1 MSAQPP
7 RSSST
12 VLGVM
17 VAGLLLVALPAA
29 AGAQS
34 ESHGV
39 AAAPVNALGTDVSAV
54 DQRDNRAAVAVRGTD
69 VSAVDQ
75 RDNRAAVAVRGT
87 DVSAARA
94 APAPGARAP
103 PVARGV
109 TPPAVPVRRPGPP
122 PPDRAAWRAVTGGGA
137 ACLPG
142 QHRAAPTPAR
152 KVGRGAKGEGTRL
165 TSSHL

>member
-1 MSAQPP
+1 MSAQPH

-12 VLGVM
+12 VLGVI

-87 DVSAARA
+87 DVSAPDQQASRTVIGEG
-94 APAPGARAP
+94 GARFTGHDRVDRTSASQVDRGDDSAP
-103 PVARGV
+103 SITLLALIALGIAGIGFTSWHVATRK
-109 TPPAVPVRRPGPP
+109 RS
-122 PPDRAAWRAVTGGGA
+122 GA
-137 ACLPG
+137 A
-142 QHRAAPTPAR
+142 
-152 KVGRGAKGEGTRL
+152 V
-165 TSSHL
+165 